1 MDLYQQFIAKSRY
14 SRYLDDKNRREH
26 FHETVDRYLE
36 FFDQHLQKNFDHKMP
51 REELREALLNFD
63 VMPSMRA
70 MMTAGKALERD
81 HTANFNC
88 AYLPVDDPK
97 AFDEALHILS
107 CGTGVGF
114 SVEHKYVDKLPEI
127 PEKMFNSD
135 TVIVVK
141 DSKEGWAKALR
152 QLIALLYSG
161 EMPKYDVSQVRPKG
175 ARLKTFGG
183 RASGPEPLC
192 ELFDY
197 VINKFKCAAG
207 RKLSSIECHDIMCK
221 IAEVIVVG
229 GVRRC
234 LPEGTRVHTPEGFKA
249 IETLK
254 PGDRVNT
261 PYGPRKVLN
270 VFDQGEQ
277 ETIILKHAFGEF
289 ECTPNHKMAVIQEGS
304 LNYIFKKAKD
314 LKLKDSLITTE
325 RWSERLLECSGD
337 LSISKEKNLILFPTP
352 VKQVHAGRVVH
363 TWDIEV
369 EDVHQFIAE
378 NLVTHNSALISLSDL
393 EDDRM
398 REAKSGSWWEHQGQ
412 RALANNSATYDRKP
426 DMAQFLKE
434 WTALF
439 MSGSGERGL
448 FSRYASKNI
457 AAKSGRRSVSYE
469 FGTNPCCFTGE
480 MRLLT
485 EGGYLPFSELVKHET
500 VRIVNPNGAITEGKV
515 WSSGIKPV
523 VKVLLSTG
531 KEISCTPDHVFRLA
545 NGAEKQAKDLVGETL
560 DVYENFRFSAY
571 RHGDIKGLSQEE
583 LSLIKELRLGGTLS
597 GTSLIYQSLSET
609 IIKEVS
615 SVLSKL
621 GIKSDHY
628 KRGIVYELKVS
639 DFDSLINLGDK
650 IGLIFTDT
658 ANKVAES
665 LKELAPSVVSVF
677 EDGEQE
683 VFDFTEPETHWGIV
697 EGLVV
702 HNSEIILR
710 PNQFCN
716 LTSIVARPGDTLE
729 DLKRKARLAT
739 LLGTYQSTLTK
750 FPYLRKMW
758 KFNTEEER
766 LLGVSLSG
774 TCDHEILKNAT
785 EDSAEMLQKMK
796 EVVIETNRELAKQLG
811 IPQSTATTCVKP
823 EGTASQLNDTA
834 SGIHTRYAQYYIRR
848 VRNDKKDPL
857 SAFLMAKG
865 IPYEDDLFNPSTVI
879 FSFPRKSPEGSLLR
893 NDKTAVEQ
901 LKYWK
906 HIQENW
912 CEHKPSIT
920 VYIKEDEWMEV
931 GAWVWEN
938 FDVLSGV
945 SFLPYDG
952 GTYKQA
958 PYEEIDEE
966 TYNKLLAEM
975 PEEINWDDLIEN
987 EDNVE
992 GVQNLACVAG
1002 ICEI

>member
-26 FHETVDRYLE
+26 FPETVDRYLE
-36 FFDQHLQKNFDHKMP
+36 FFDQHLQKNFNHKMP

-141 DSKEGWAKALR
+141 DSKEGWAKSLR

-229 GVRRC
+229 GVRR
-234 LPEGTRVHTPEGFKA
+234 
-249 IETLK
+249 
-254 PGDRVNT
+254 
-261 PYGPRKVLN
+261 
-270 VFDQGEQ
+270 
-277 ETIILKHAFGEF
+277 
-289 ECTPNHKMAVIQEGS
+289 
-304 LNYIFKKAKD
+304 
-314 LKLKDSLITTE
+314 
-325 RWSERLLECSGD
+325 
-337 LSISKEKNLILFPTP
+337 
-352 VKQVHAGRVVH
+352 
-363 TWDIEV
+363 
-369 EDVHQFIAE
+369 
-378 NLVTHNSALISLSDL
+378 SALISLSDL

-457 AAKSGRRSVSYE
+457 AAKSGRRSASYE

-485 EGGYLPFSELVKHET
+485 EEGYLPFSELVKRET
-500 VRIVNPNGAITEGKV
+500 VRIVNPNGVITEGKV
-515 WSSGIKPV
+515 WSSGIKPII
-523 VKVLLSTG
+523 KVLLSTG

-545 NGAEKQAKDLVGETL
+545 DGSEKQAKDLVGETL

-583 LSLIKELRLGGTLS
+583 LSLVKELRLGGTLS

-609 IIKEVS
+609 IIKEAS
-615 SVLSKL
+615 SVLNKL
-621 GIKSDHY
+621 GIESDHY
-628 KRGIVYELKVS
+628 KHGIVYELKVS
-639 DFDSLINLGDK
+639 GFDSLVNLGDK

-658 ANKVAES
+658 ANKVADS
-665 LKELAPSVVSVF
+665 LKEIAPSVVSVF

-774 TCDHEILKNAT
+774 TCDHEILKDDT
-785 EDSAEMLQKMK
+785 EASAELLQNMK
-796 EVVIETNRELAKQLG
+796 EVVIETNRELAKELG

-865 IPYEDDLFNPSTVI
+865 IPHEDDLFNPSAVI

-966 TYNKLLAEM
+966 SYNKLLAEM